1 MGLFKNMKGAMDVAA
16 QAQEQYA
23 QPGRFG
29 KVGMNVGDAVA
40 DRDSLQGQ
48 AHEFNRIL
56 SVGQPGSALIR
67 GHVDAGEVVAG
78 NPVWIF
84 DLQVTPEGGAPYTVQ
99 HREIVSTMAMSSYP
113 DGSSMACRI
122 DPAEPQKVAFGE
134 KPFM

>member
-16 QAQEQYA
+16 QAQQQYA
-23 QPGRFG
+23 QPGRSG
-29 KVGMNVGDAVA
+29 KVGINVGDAVA